1 VDNTVP
7 GVLLVSDNTDS
18 IIGST
23 GVVSISA
30 YFSETLSTTPTLSI
44 SGLVSTV
51 MSKFSRTPI
60 NQIGQLINDGAGAKL
75 GLTSDISESGNRII
89 VGAPYGSTSFARV
102 YQWNG
107 KQWEQLG
114 NEITGTSNNELGR
127 PVGISGDGSVIVV
140 GERSGSDD
148 NNFIYKIYTLSG
160 GSWVRRQ
167 TNNY

>member
-1 VDNTVP
+1 M
-7 GVLLVSDNTDS
+7 LVSDNTDS

-30 YFSETLSTTPTLSI
+30 YFSETLSATPTLSI

-75 GLTSDISESGNRII
+75 GWTSDISESGNRII
-89 VGAPYGSTSFARV
+89 VGAPYGSSTSFARV

-114 NEITGTSNNELGR
+114 NKITGTSTNKLGR

-140 GERSGSDD
+140 GEKGTGND
-148 NNFIYKIYTLSG
+148 NDLIYKIYTLSG
-160 GSWVRRQ
+160 NSWALDIINRAARQ
-167 TNNY
+167 AFMA